1 MKKVFYLIA
10 ACAVIASAASCEK
23 INDLVTGKTTNEQGL
38 VDDNGKK
45 LSVNQQESKVEET
58 ADILMANFDVEVWK
72 GDYELVMNTY
82 VTLSQKEIDG
92 SVVNEKL
99 NQITDL
105 WTSVSGED
113 PNEVATTIVK
123 LSDLKGHFTEN
134 AEGVMEYEEA
144 KDLQITVLAG
154 EDKVTATF
162 SVEDSAP
169 MIKIYDGEKS
179 KISAYVPSLVN
190 SSLSIGANTIAKL
203 KVQLNPVDKNGD
215 GILDEKEDRIDLTY
229 KMDVSAYTLE
239 VSRLAYASEKAT
251 VSAKLSRGKQLLVGI
266 DAGASY
272 KWAQETY
279 GEETYET
286 VNPES
291 GYATLDLAGK
301 MQFRGNLPDY
311 NKVQEATRNMSEALY
326 GEVADEAKIRE
337 AVQAYEDAFGFGVY
351 YDGKN
356 TLQATLGFEPIKYI
370 DGEYSRWTVDPVIRF
385 ADGTSMGME
394 ELSQEQDIQRV
405 AEKIQNWILGIQQYL
420 GIGQEQPEQLK

>member
-58 ADILMANFDVEVWK
+58 ADILMANLDVEVWK

-92 SVVNEKL
+92 SVLSNKL
-99 NQITDL
+99 REISDL

-113 PNEVATTIVK
+113 PNQVVTTVVK

-134 AEGVMEYEEA
+134 AEGGMDYAEA
-144 KDLQITVLAG
+144 NDLQITVFAG

-162 SVEDSAP
+162 SVVDNAP
-169 MIKIYDGEKS
+169 VFVINEYENETV
-179 KISAYVPSLVN
+179 SAYVPSIVK
-190 SSLSIGANTIAKL
+190 SSLFIGSNNIAKL
-203 KVQLNPVDKNGD
+203 EVNLHPQDKNGD
-215 GILDEKEDRIDLTY
+215 GVLDEKEDRVDLTY
-229 KMDVSAYTLE
+229 KMDISAYTLE

-251 VSAKLSRGKQLLVGI
+251 VSAKLSKGKQLLVGI
-266 DAGASY
+266 DAGASF

-279 GEETYET
+279 GETTYET

-311 NKVQEATRNMSEALY
+311 NKVQEASQNMYQALY
-326 GEVADEAKIRE
+326 ADVVDEAKIKE
-337 AVQAYEDAFGFGVY
+337 AVQAYEDVIGFGVY

-356 TLQATLGFEPIKYI
+356 TLQATLGFEPFKHEQTDFSY
-370 DGEYSRWTVDPVIRF
+370 WTVEPVIRF

-394 ELSQEQDIQRV
+394 ELSQEKDIQRV

-420 GIGQEQPEQLK
+420 GIAPEPIE